1 MSRPSI
7 IARAGRLLRGDAPV
21 DRLVPR
27 EAHGGPAPAFLA
39 GALAFLGVLALALAL
54 STGRLAGEWRVG
66 AADEAT
72 VMILAPETEM
82 EAQARAALDVLR
94 AADGVVAVRTVPL
107 EEQVALLEPWLGAQV
122 AGDALPLPLLIAVTA
137 DRSALDPGALRLA
150 LAEGA
155 PGAVFD
161 DHDGWRLP
169 LARAAERT
177 RFFAFAALG
186 LLALSLAAVAAL
198 AAGAATRANGPII
211 RTLRQLGARDGHI
224 ARAFTRRQGVL
235 ALGGACAGAAV
246 ALALLALLP
255 AESEPGFFLSAIGP
269 ARWTDWAVLPA
280 VPLAA
285 AVIAWAAARGAVR
298 RGLRRWS

>member
-1 MSRPSI
+1 MSRPSLT
-7 IARAGRLLRGDAPV
+7 ARAGRLLRGDAPV
-21 DRLVPR
+21 DRLAPR
-27 EAHGGPAPAFLA
+27 DAHGGLAVAFLA
-39 GALAFLGVLALALAL
+39 AALAFLGVLALALAL
-54 STGRLAGEWRVG
+54 STGRLAGDWRTG

-94 AADGVVAVRTVPL
+94 AAEGVVAVRTVPL
-107 EEQVALLEPWLGAQV
+107 EEQMALLEPWLGAQV
-122 AGDALPLPLLIAVTA
+122 AGVALPLPLLIAVTA
-137 DRSALDPGALRLA
+137 DRSALDPDALRLA

-161 DHDGWRLP
+161 DHDAWRLP
-169 LARAAERT
+169 LVQAAERM
-177 RFFAFAALG
+177 RVFAFAALG
-186 LLALSLAAVAAL
+186 LLALSLAAIAGL

-235 ALGGACAGAAV
+235 ALGGALAGAAI
-246 ALALLALLP
+246 AFALLALLP
-255 AESEPGFFLSAIGP
+255 PASETGFFLDAIGP
-269 ARWTDWAVLPA
+269 ADWSDWAILLA
-280 VPLAA
+280 VPFASAL
-285 AVIAWAAARGAVR
+285 IAWASARRAVR